1 MFPSW
6 IERYNVLFQKSWTAT
21 RAFDTEFN
29 VLEQPTGHD
38 RRFRVAIKRLQLPR
52 GALSRAWKVA
62 QGLTGR

>member
-52 GALSRAWKVA
+52 
-62 QGLTGR
+62 